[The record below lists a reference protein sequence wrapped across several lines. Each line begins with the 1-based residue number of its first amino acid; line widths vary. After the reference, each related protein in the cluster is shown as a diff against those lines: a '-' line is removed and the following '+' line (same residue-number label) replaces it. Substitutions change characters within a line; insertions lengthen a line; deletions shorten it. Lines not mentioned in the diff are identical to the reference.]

1 MGTCLE
7 MLLTCGSC
15 VWGVQK
21 LKEAYGWHART
32 EFRFFLR
39 EGLQLGLHPEGSPVP
54 LALSKCLL
62 AELTGVVCNGPQ
74 VEGHRFWV
82 RSPVLLWY
90 WTVMIHQDGAFLLV
104 SPGNSGETSI
114 ASVSTW
120 ESLISITSPRVATV
134 VSEIHGISGC
144 HFSALGDHTLCS
156 SSSA

>member
-1 MGTCLE
+1 MFGDSPDLWQ
-7 MLLTCGSC
+7 LC

-32 EFRFFLR
+32 EFRFFVR

-82 RSPVLLWY
+82 RSCPVLLWY
-90 WTVMIHQDGAFLLV
+90 GTVMIHQDGAFLLV
-104 SPGNSGETSI
+104 SPGNSGGTSI
-114 ASVSTW
+114 A
-120 ESLISITSPRVATV
+120 ISITSPRVATV
-134 VSEIHGISGC
+134 VSEIHSISGC

-156 SSSA
+156 SSST